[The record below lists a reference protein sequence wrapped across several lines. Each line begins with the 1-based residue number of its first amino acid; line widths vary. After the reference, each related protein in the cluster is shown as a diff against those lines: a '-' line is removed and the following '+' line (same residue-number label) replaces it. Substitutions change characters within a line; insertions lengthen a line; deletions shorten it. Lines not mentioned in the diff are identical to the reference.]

1 MIDLNKNTDK
11 IMEFSGLSRIVQ
23 ILINR
28 DCMDV
33 HDAEALVLET
43 RQEILDLIAGGGGS
57 LDEVEE
63 IIADNLGLEPD
74 YIDYLGIW

>member
-1 MIDLNKNTDK
+1 MNKNTDK

-28 DCMDV
+28 DCMDAY
-33 HDAEALVLET
+33 DAEALVLET
-43 RQEILDLIAGGGGS
+43 RQEILDLVARGGS
-57 LDEVEE
+57 FDEMEE